1 MNRALLYARTIPT
14 LRPAQI
20 IGRLWKVVHKP
31 RIDTSP
37 APARRA
43 NVSLLAGPHRER
55 SLVKRDRVR
64 LFGREREISA
74 AGDWNDARES
84 KLWLYQLH
92 YHDDLIAEGFADRA
106 AWHDRWL
113 GRWIH
118 ENPPGEGNGWEPYPL
133 SIRIVRWIQW
143 SLAGGRITPEAVH
156 SLAVQTRYLRD
167 SLEHHLLGNHL
178 FANAKA
184 LVFAGLFFEG
194 DEADGW
200 LQRGTELVARELR
213 EQVLADGGH
222 FERSPMYHCLFL
234 EDLLDLSNLISGS
247 ESALPK
253 RRRDLPDELHRTLA
267 RMRRWLRAI
276 LHPDG
281 SIPFFNDAAFG
292 MAADPGEL
300 EAYARR
306 LGFGPLTALGDGLIE
321 LPESGYVRLQAG
333 PAVVIC
339 DVGELGPRYLVGH
352 AHADTLSFEA
362 SFFGERWFVNSGT
375 SMYGESAER
384 LRQRG
389 TSAHNTVEVDGAD
402 SSEVWSGFRVARRA
416 RPLDLSVSDEARV
429 LTLRCSHDG
438 YERLPGRVR
447 HLREWR
453 LDDGSLSIVDRLT
466 GDYTSARSALHL
478 HPDVHV
484 ERAGERLR
492 RGPLPVDVR
501 LEGGRLRCED
511 GTWHPSFGRTVPNI
525 CLRTTLQSKTLHSR
539 ISF

>member
-20 IGRLWKVVHKP
+20 IGRLWRVVHKV
-31 RIDTSP
+31 RIDASP
-37 APARRA
+37 APSRRA
-43 NVSLLAGPHRER
+43 GVSLVPGPGRDP
-55 SLVKRDRVR
+55 SLIGRDRVR
-64 LFGREREISA
+64 IFGREREITG

-92 YHDDLIAEGFADRA
+92 YHDDLIAEGAPERA
-106 AWHDRWL
+106 LLHDRWI
-113 GRWIH
+113 GRWIQ
-118 ENPPGEGNGWEPYPL
+118 ENPPGDGNGWEPYPL

-143 SLAGGRITPEAVH
+143 ALAGGRITPEAVH

-184 LVFAGLFFEG
+184 LVFAGLYFEG
-194 DEADGW
+194 SEADGW

-234 EDLLDLSNLISGS
+234 EDLLDLANLIGGL
-247 ESALPK
+247 EHALPA
-253 RRRDLPDELHRTLA
+253 RRRELPDELRETIA
-267 RMRRWLRAI
+267 RMRRWMRVM

-292 MAADPGEL
+292 MAAAPDEL

-306 LGFGPLTALGDGLIE
+306 LECGPGIAPGDGLVA

-375 SMYGESAER
+375 SLYGESAER

-389 TSAHNTVEVDGAD
+389 TAAHNTIEVDGAD

-416 RPLDLSVSDEARV
+416 RPLDLSFTDEDGV

-447 HLREWR
+447 HSREWR
-453 LDDGSLSIVDRLT
+453 LDDGSLSIVDRLE
-466 GDYTSARSALHL
+466 GAYTSARSALHL
-478 HPDVHV
+478 SPEVRV
-484 ERAGERLR
+484 ERAGVSLR
-492 RGPLPVDVR
+492 RGPLSIDV
-501 LEGGRLRCED
+501 EQQGGRLRCED
-511 GTWHPSFGRTVPNI
+511 GTWHPGFGRTIPNL
-525 CLRTTLQSKTLHSR
+525 CLRTTLHSPSLHTR
-539 ISF
+539 ITW